1 MAFNFMKLIFP
12 AEFAYGNC
20 GMIDILYKNKYMK
33 TLKKSSFLLLSGFL
47 VSGSLWAQS
56 ADDIVSKYVDA
67 IGGRK
72 LVSGINSI
80 VIESSISVMGSDAPS
95 TTYILNGKGFKS
107 ETDFN
112 GSKIVNC
119 VTDKGGW
126 VINPMAG
133 QSTATPIPDDQLKSS
148 KGSLQV
154 GGPLFDYAAKG
165 YKVELAGKDTADY
178 KLKVTSSGVNI
189 TYYINAQTYFID
201 KMVNKVSANGQDIE
215 IATAFRDYKKTDYGY
230 IMAYTQEVKY
240 PNFSLAITHTKVE
253 VNKPVD
259 PAIFEMPK

>member
-72 LVSGINSI
+72 MVSGINFL
-80 VIESSISVMGSDAPS
+80 VNESSASVMGRHAPR
-95 TTYILNGKGFKS
+95 TNYILNGKGFKS
-107 ETDFN
+107 ETEFN
-112 GSKIVNC
+112 GSKILNC

-126 VINPMAG
+126 A
-133 QSTATPIPDDQLKSS
+133 L
-148 KGSLQV
+148 
-154 GGPLFDYAAKG
+154 
-165 YKVELAGKDTADY
+165 
-178 KLKVTSSGVNI
+178 
-189 TYYINAQTYFID
+189 
-201 KMVNKVSANGQDIE
+201 
-215 IATAFRDYKKTDYGY
+215 
-230 IMAYTQEVKY
+230 
-240 PNFSLAITHTKVE
+240 
-253 VNKPVD
+253 
-259 PAIFEMPK
+259 